1 MVMEFWSR
9 GHAQAARIPAPLW
22 SVLKAGAGAALI
34 VIAVRQMPSLQHT
47 IGELGHPSLILLL
60 SAIAAQLLS
69 LLAYTLTVSRL
80 LARSGVRVG
89 QRPLLRM
96 TVGGIAMSASLP
108 AGAAASVV
116 YWYRQLLRE
125 GANASAAASAIFW
138 SMIAGIATLGG
149 LLVAGV
155 AIAGDHGP
163 LAGARVPIFAATA
176 ATLLATLLAGSHPR
190 GGLARLTRRF
200 APPIAVGGA
209 APLQRTVIEVTALA
223 VANWLLDLATLY
235 LSLRAVD
242 ADVPLTGLLLVY
254 ALSQV
259 VQSLPLLPGG
269 GGTVEASLSLG
280 IAAFGHTTGSVIAGV
295 LLYRLISTWGLV
307 PLGWTAIAL
316 DSRHKFINKM
326 PRPKHIH
333 ASRAHAR
340 A

>member
-1 MVMEFWSR
+1 MMELWSR
-9 GHAQAARIPAPLW
+9 GHAQAARLPAPLW
-22 SVLKAGAGAALI
+22 SLLKAGAGAALI
-34 VIAVRQMPSLQHT
+34 VIAFRQMPSLQHT
-47 IGELGHPSLILLL
+47 IGQLGHPSLILLL
-60 SAIAAQLLS
+60 SAAAAQLLS

-125 GANASAAASAIFW
+125 GANTGAAASAIFW
-138 SMIAGIATLGG
+138 SMVAGIATLGG

-155 AIAGDHGP
+155 AIAGEQGP
-163 LAGARVPIFAATA
+163 LADARLPIFAATA
-176 ATLLATLLAGSHPR
+176 ATLLATLLAWSHLR
-190 GGLARLTRRF
+190 DGLARVTRRF
-200 APPIAVGGA
+200 APPAVVVGA
-209 APLQRTVIEVTALA
+209 TPLPRTVIEVTALA
-223 VANWLLDLATLY
+223 LANWLLDLATLY
-235 LSLRAVD
+235 LSLRAVG
-242 ADVPLTGLLLVY
+242 AHVPLTGLLLVY

-269 GGTVEASLSLG
+269 GGTVEASFALG
-280 IAAFGHTTGSVIAGV
+280 FAAFGHTTGSVIAGV

-307 PLGWTAIAL
+307 PLGWMAIAL
-316 DSRHKFINKM
+316 DSRHTLTSKIRRPL
-326 PRPKHIH
+326 PRP
-333 ASRAHAR
+333 AR